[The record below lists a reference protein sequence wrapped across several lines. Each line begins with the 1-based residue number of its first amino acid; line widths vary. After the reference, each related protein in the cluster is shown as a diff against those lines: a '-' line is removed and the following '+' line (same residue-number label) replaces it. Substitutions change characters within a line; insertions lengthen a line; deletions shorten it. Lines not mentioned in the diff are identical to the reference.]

1 MTVDPQLMPAQ
12 AEASQQARS
21 TGAKTRFIPE
31 IQGLRTLAL
40 FLVVIY
46 HVWFH
51 RVSGGVDVFLLVS
64 AFLMTASVIA
74 ATRQGRGFNPATFLV
89 RRFGRL
95 LPLAGATVALT
106 LIGALTF
113 LPVNRPRFSAATLWV
128 QALG

>member
-1 MTVDPQLMPAQ
+1 MSPIRAAVP
-12 AEASQQARS
+12 S

-74 ATRQGRGFNPATFLV
+74 ATRQGRGFNP
-89 RRFGRL
+89 
-95 LPLAGATVALT
+95 
-106 LIGALTF
+106 
-113 LPVNRPRFSAATLWV
+113 
-128 QALG
+128 